1 MLPKHA
7 VESQPRSEEPLDEGE
22 PLISQNFYAYPCKQK
37 VQLSFTSGGE
47 SIIPLFYFQMWKC
60 DIN

>member
-47 SIIPLFYFQMWKC
+47 SIIPLFYFQM
-60 DIN
+60 